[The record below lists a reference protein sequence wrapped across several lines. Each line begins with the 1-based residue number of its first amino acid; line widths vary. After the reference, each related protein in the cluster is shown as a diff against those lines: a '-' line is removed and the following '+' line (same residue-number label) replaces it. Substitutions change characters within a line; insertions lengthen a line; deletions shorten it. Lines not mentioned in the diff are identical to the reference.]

1 MNRIATAG
9 AALGALLAGGCLD
22 TTGSLRTRPAASA
35 AINPSESS
43 ASPASWQAPTQIS
56 PVATQ
61 AAGGEDIVTAYV
73 PQAGEVRGTRAALA
87 TLGSPLAA
95 APGRNRTVEAC
106 RAVAWAE
113 AQKLGAKE
121 IEAVS
126 AGPDRP
132 NAKGGF
138 VGPVRMR
145 ITYARPDGYEVRL
158 ADMTCVVDRRGKIVD
173 AHV

>member
-1 MNRIATAG
+1 VT
-9 AALGALLAGGCLD
+9 LGASVKLGYFAQHTMELLDPGQTVLE
-22 TTGSLRTRPAASA
+22 TLQRNFP
-35 AINPSESS
+35 
-43 ASPASWQAPTQIS
+43 
-56 PVATQ
+56 
-61 AAGGEDIVTAYV
+61 
-73 PQAGEVRGTRAALA
+73 LA
-87 TLGSPLAA
+87 TLGSPLET

-106 RAVAWAE
+106 RAVAWGE
-113 AQKLGAKE
+113 AQKLGARE

-132 NAKGGF
+132 NGKGGF

-158 ADMTCVVDRRGKIVD
+158 ADMTCVVDRSGRIVD

>member
-1 MNRIATAG
+1 MAHHRGATCGQDGAPRRI
-9 AALGALLAGGCLD
+9 
-22 TTGSLRTRPAASA
+22 
-35 AINPSESS
+35 
-43 ASPASWQAPTQIS
+43 
-56 PVATQ
+56 ATQ
-61 AAGGEDIVTAYV
+61 AAGDEDIVTVSV

-87 TLGSPLAA
+87 TLGSPLET

-106 RAVAWAE
+106 RAVAWGE
-113 AQKLGAKE
+113 AQKLGARE

-126 AGPDRP
+126 AGPDWP
-132 NAKGGF
+132 NGKGGF

-158 ADMTCVVDRRGKIVD
+158 ADMTCVVDRSGRIVD